1 MRVVSGISA
10 SLPRVS
16 VEVKP
21 VAGKRDLMRFIKLP
35 WRLYR
40 NERNWVPP
48 LVSERKKFLDRDENP
63 FFEHA
68 EAEFFL
74 AWRDG
79 EPVGRIS
86 AHLDRNLNEFQHNE
100 WGLFGFFESEE
111 DPEVANALLEA
122 AETWLRER
130 GRDRMVGP
138 MDFTTNDECGLLVE
152 GHDRQPMVL
161 QGWHHPY
168 YRELLEGYGLG
179 KAMDLYMWQL
189 RLDEVEDKGGF
200 HPLIHAAAKKVTGEY
215 GVTIRH
221 MRKRE
226 FETELGRFLEV
237 YNAAWERNWGFV
249 PLTEKEVR
257 HYAKDLKPILDEKWT
272 WIAERDGEVLGAA
285 LTLPDI
291 NVALAH
297 MNGRLL
303 PLGWAKFLWW
313 RRKIRSC
320 RVLALG
326 VKPEY
331 QDLGIAGAFYIEH
344 LNNAREPGAIW
355 WGEMGWILETNE
367 AMNRAMEGMG
377 GKIVKRYRIFDKPL
391 DGDSRPPAVPSDS
404 AAESIAADH

>member
-1 MRVVSGISA
+1 VG
-10 SLPRVS
+10 
-16 VEVKP
+16 VEVRP
-21 VAGKRDLMRFIKLP
+21 VAGRSDLTRFIKLP

-48 LVSERKKFLDRDENP
+48 LVSERRKFLDREQNP

-68 EAEFFL
+68 DAEYFL

-79 EPVGRIS
+79 EPVGRIT
-86 AHLDRNLNEFQHNE
+86 AHVDRNFNEYQGND
-100 WGLFGFFESEE
+100 WGLFGFFEAEN
-111 DPEVANALLEA
+111 DPETANALLGA
-122 AETWLRER
+122 AEQWLRER

-152 GHDRQPMVL
+152 GHERPPLVL

-168 YRELLEGYGLG
+168 YLDLLDGYGLG
-179 KAMDLYMWQL
+179 KTMDLYMWEL
-189 RLDEVEDKGGF
+189 RLDKVEDKGGF
-200 HPLIHAAAKKVTGEY
+200 HPMIYAAAQKVTGEY

-221 MRKRE
+221 MRKRD
-226 FETELGRFLEV
+226 FEAELGRFLEV

-291 NVALAH
+291 NVPLAH
-297 MNGRLL
+297 MNGRIL
-303 PLGWAKFLWW
+303 PIGWAKFLWW
-313 RRKIRSC
+313 RRKIEGC
-320 RVLALG
+320 RVFALG

-331 QDLGIAGAFYIEH
+331 QDLGIAGAFYVEH
-344 LNNAREPGAIW
+344 LNNAKEPGGIW

-377 GKIVKRYRIFDKPL
+377 GKIVKRYRILEKPFNGVKPEDAL
-391 DGDSRPPAVPSDS
+391 PV
-404 AAESIAADH
+404 DH